1 MSASVSGRAYRR
13 VSRTAG
19 DARGFTL
26 IELVIIIV
34 VLGIISTVAI
44 AKYQDMSTDAKR
56 SACKAALGG
65 LRSGLNTWY
74 ANRAAKSGTA
84 AFPPIDT
91 LRAVGKVMEHR
102 IPPNPFQPNAPDSI
116 VTGVTKGVV
125 VGTRGGWA
133 YNAAT
138 GDLWANSNTVISSS
152 GCSGSETIGENSW

>member
-1 MSASVSGRAYRR
+1 MRISIRNRARRQVSSAAPHAS
-13 VSRTAG
+13 
-19 DARGFTL
+19 GFTL

-34 VLGIISTVAI
+34 VLGIVSTVAI

-56 SACKAALGG
+56 NACKAALGG

-74 ANRAAKSGTA
+74 ANRAAKTGTP

-91 LRAVGKVMEHR
+91 LRAVGKVMDHR

-133 YNAAT
+133 YNAST
-138 GDLWANSNTVISSS
+138 GDLWANSNTVISAS
-152 GCSGSETIGENSW
+152 GCGGSETIGENSW